1 MRAVYN
7 MLRENELDA
16 LLQQDRID
24 VANKEVTIRTENE
37 TLVVEGNL
45 SQTFQRVQ
53 QLLCEQYQIIWRVCC
68 GHSSFRHVEENRK
81 PLLLHARV
89 RGQGTGRLR
98 GLHVLLLCATEDHGR
113 PDEADCFLSERHG
126 AYSVE
131 HIIV

>member
-1 MRAVYN
+1 MGDERSRAVARVGERADKELVPPIALRTEALGMRAVYN

-53 QLLCEQYQIIWRVCC
+53 QLLCEQYQIIWRVC
-68 GHSSFRHVEENRK
+68 
-81 PLLLHARV
+81 
-89 RGQGTGRLR
+89 
-98 GLHVLLLCATEDHGR
+98 
-113 PDEADCFLSERHG
+113 
-126 AYSVE
+126 
-131 HIIV
+131 